1 MYLHSNFDAMQRSIK
16 SELMSR
22 TVIAAVDD
30 MFFAAKIR
38 AAADHLGI
46 TLRTVRKP
54 DLLMNAAREGASL
67 IIINLHAENFDPF
80 ALAQTLKADEQLRSI
95 PLLGFFSH
103 VQTELQSEAVATG
116 YDVVIPRSVFSRD
129 LGEILAGE
137 KVSS

>member
-1 MYLHSNFDAMQRSIK
+1 MN
-16 SELMSR
+16 R

-54 DLLMNAAREGASL
+54 ELLMNAAREGASL

-80 ALAQTLKADEQLRSI
+80 ALARTLKADEELKSI

-103 VQTELQSEAVATG
+103 VQAELQREAVATG

-137 KVSS
+137 KVSP

>member
-1 MYLHSNFDAMQRSIK
+1 MN
-16 SELMSR
+16 R

-54 DLLMNAAREGASL
+54 ELLMNAAREGASL

-80 ALAQTLKADEQLRSI
+80 ALAQTLKADEQLKSI

-103 VQTELQSEAVATG
+103 VQAELQREAVAAG
-116 YDVVIPRSVFSRD
+116 YDVVVPRSVFSRD

-137 KVSS
+137 KDKSLGAS

>member
-1 MYLHSNFDAMQRSIK
+1 
-16 SELMSR
+16 MSR

>member
-1 MYLHSNFDAMQRSIK
+1 
-16 SELMSR
+16 MSR

-54 DLLMNAAREGASL
+54 ELLMNAAREGASL

-80 ALAQTLKADEQLRSI
+80 ALAQTLKADEQLKLI

-103 VQTELQSEAVATG
+103 VQAELQREADAAG
-116 YDVVIPRSVFSRD
+116 YDVVMPRSVFSRD
-129 LGEILAGE
+129 LGQILAGE
-137 KVSS
+137 KGKSLD

>member
-1 MYLHSNFDAMQRSIK
+1 
-16 SELMSR
+16 MSR

-54 DLLMNAAREGASL
+54 ELLMNAAREGASL

-80 ALAQTLKADEQLRSI
+80 ALAQSLKADEQLKSI

-103 VQTELQSEAVATG
+103 VQTELQREAVATG

-137 KVSS
+137 KVSP

>member
-1 MYLHSNFDAMQRSIK
+1 MN
-16 SELMSR
+16 R

-54 DLLMNAAREGASL
+54 ELLMNAAREGASL

-80 ALAQTLKADEQLRSI
+80 VLAQTLKADEELKSI
-95 PLLGFFSH
+95 PLLVFFSH
-103 VQTELQSEAVATG
+103 VQAELQREAVATG

-137 KVSS
+137 KVSP

>member
-1 MYLHSNFDAMQRSIK
+1 
-16 SELMSR
+16 MSR

-54 DLLMNAAREGASL
+54 ELLMNAAREGASL

-80 ALAQTLKADEQLRSI
+80 ALAQTLKADEELKSI

-103 VQTELQSEAVATG
+103 VQAELQREAVATG

-137 KVSS
+137 KDKSLSAN

>member
-1 MYLHSNFDAMQRSIK
+1 MN
-16 SELMSR
+16 R

-54 DLLMNAAREGASL
+54 ELLMNAAREGASL

-80 ALAQTLKADEQLRSI
+80 VLAQTLKADEELKSI

-103 VQTELQSEAVATG
+103 VQAELQREAVATG

-129 LGEILAGE
+129 LGEILAGD
-137 KVSS
+137 KVSP